1 MNLATIFLFVQVSK
15 LIKVKFVSTF
25 IIVNVCYGI
34 TKKKSTLM
42 FDDFYFD
49 INILTSEPRN
59 ALAEVVKAYS
69 KTRGMDDV
77 WV

>member
-1 MNLATIFLFVQVSK
+1 MLLGIYFVATL
-15 LIKVKFVSTF
+15 
-25 IIVNVCYGI
+25 NCYGI
-34 TKKKSTLM
+34 TKKRSTLM

>member
-1 MNLATIFLFVQVSK
+1 
-15 LIKVKFVSTF
+15 
-25 IIVNVCYGI
+25 
-34 TKKKSTLM
+34 M

-77 WV
+77 WVEWV